1 MMSAGAAQ
9 FSTNI
14 ALSEQTKLALEQ
26 KYGVKL
32 LSEFLK
38 EQNLYGGNHEA
49 LTESEAR
56 TLLGAGSLDA
66 ARNRIAKARQRGK
79 SSTQH
84 GVLPQTRNQTTE
96 VSNTKPATRL
106 NPVVSI
112 VIPVNESNWSV
123 NINIRH
129 IPTFSPRSIKKT

>member
-1 MMSAGAAQ
+1 VDDVVTGGGTFGELRHYIESKGGKVVHMMSAGAAQ

-38 EQNLYGGNHEA
+38 EHKLYGGNHEA

-66 ARNRIAKARQRGK
+66 ARNRIAKARQQGSRQFFQEAFK
-79 SSTQH
+79 D
-84 GVLPQTRNQTTE
+84 V
-96 VSNTKPATRL
+96 KPLR
-106 NPVVSI
+106 
-112 VIPVNESNWSV
+112 
-123 NINIRH
+123 
-129 IPTFSPRSIKKT
+129 

>member
-38 EQNLYGGNHEA
+38 EHKLYGGNHEA
-49 LTESEAR
+49 ITESEAR

-66 ARNRIAKARQRGK
+66 ARDRIAKVRQQGSR
-79 SSTQH
+79 Q
-84 GVLPQTRNQTTE
+84 VLSGSIQGRKTTT
-96 VSNTKPATRL
+96 VSNTKPASRL

-112 VIPVNESNWSV
+112 VIPVNESNWSL
-123 NINIRH
+123 NINIRN
-129 IPTFSPRSIKKT
+129 